1 LSAKRLQL
9 CGGGGVTLP
18 LDFILQ
24 NSRAASHDRDDPLL
38 DLNFFH
44 RPTIIGIANLGFP
57 DFFRVELGVLQLLAA
72 VLLIVPLPFPQIKEW
87 AYAGAALFYLTAI
100 IAHVAHRDSH
110 LITAINL
117 GMLVVLFASN
127 YFFQRLH
134 LQ

>member
-1 LSAKRLQL
+1 MTVTTLYWISTAVSALAL
-9 CGGGGVTLP
+9 L
-18 LDFILQ
+18 
-24 NSRAASHDRDDPLL
+24 ASGLTY
-38 DLNFFH
+38 FFH